1 MNKIYSYGNNGNLN
15 NIYGIYDIYNDSSGY
30 QFFDKI
36 NYLLDKVDEI
46 NNRDLT
52 KKYEETQIDNEN
64 ELNDTINMKYP
75 YYKKKEPRNISG
87 SGMKLKKQFRFNRK

>member
-1 MNKIYSYGNNGNLN
+1 MKEEIK
-15 NIYGIYDIYNDSSGY
+15 NIIFNMLFAIVIVVCIMFFSFKNDL
-30 QFFDKI
+30 K
-36 NYLLDKVDEI
+36 
-46 NNRDLT
+46 T

>member
-46 NNRDLT
+46 SNRDLT

-75 YYKKKEPRNISG
+75 YYKKKEPRNING